1 MHSQSEVLSERGVV
15 SAGHAD
21 EAEAGVRALAEGGNA
36 MDAVVAAAF
45 TGFVVEP
52 ASCGLGGYGHLAAFL
67 PGSGGFV
74 TVDHGPRVPAAARAD
89 MFEIED
95 SAAPL
100 YYGWPA
106 TVGRRNEWGHSSVA
120 VPGSV
125 AGLCAAHE
133 RFGRLPLAQV
143 LEPAIEAAERGLDVG
158 WSLVL
163 FLNERLAEIRRL
175 PAAAD
180 LLLRDGDLPRP
191 PGWGGVRDRIDLS
204 ELAGTLRRIAREGAA
219 GFHDGPVAEAIER
232 EVCANG
238 GLVTAADLRGYEPR
252 ILLEQPARYRSHEYV
267 TAFDQVG
274 YETFNILD
282 RFDLAAFGPDSL
294 AFRHVVA
301 EAMAAAFADN
311 SAYFGDPDVV
321 ESPVRGLSSP
331 AFAAFRA
338 SGISLEAA
346 LPRPVAPADPWPYD
360 EGPAPRRLPYRGT
373 SQMAAADADGNVVS
387 LITSL
392 THAFGSLVLVPGTGV
407 LLNNSMVNFDPR
419 PGRPNSIA
427 PGKLPIFAAPDARCD
442 ARRRGRLRQLRL
454 GRLPHPLGRRA
465 QRAALVRLRH
475 GRAGGDRRAAGALP
489 GRADARRRAHPQL
502 RDPGPPRSRSRGAG
516 RARRPG
522 RDELRA
528 HLGGLARPGDRAPA
542 SRKRPG
548 VVDGVRRALNA
559 PRVGNGSRRL
569 IPCDTWWSRTSKYTV
584 SRGNRGPASA
594 SIQTWT

>member
-1 MHSQSEVLSERGVV
+1 MIRGGLVHSQSEVLSERGVV
-15 SAGHAD
+15 SAGHAA

-36 MDAVVAAAF
+36 IDAVVAAAF

-67 PGSGGFV
+67 PGRGGFV
-74 TVDHGPRVPAAARAD
+74 TVDHGPRVPAAARPD

-95 SAAPL
+95 SGAPL

-106 TVGRRNEWGHSSVA
+106 TVGRRNEWGHSAVA

-143 LEPAIEAAERGLDVG
+143 LEPAIEAAERGLDVS

-163 FLNERLAEIRRL
+163 FLNERLAEIRRV

-204 ELAGTLRRIAREGAA
+204 ELAVTLRRIAREGAA

-238 GLVTAADLRGYEPR
+238 GLVTAADLRAYEPR
-252 ILLEQPARYRSHEYV
+252 ILLEQPARYRGHEYV

-282 RFDLAAFGPDSL
+282 RFDLAAFGPDSVE
-294 AFRHVVA
+294 FRHVVA

-311 SAYFGDPDVV
+311 SAYFGDPDLLA
-321 ESPVRGLSSP
+321 SPVRGLSSP
-331 AFAAFRA
+331 AFAAFRG

-346 LPRPVAPADPWPYD
+346 LPRPVAAADPWPYD
-360 EGPAPRRLPYRGT
+360 EGPTPRRLPYRGT

-427 PGKLPIFAAPDARCD
+427 PGKLPIFAAPTLVATRDGEGVFGSCGSGGYRILSGVLHSALHSFD
-442 ARRRGRLRQLRL
+442 FGMDVQ
-454 GRLPHPLGRRA
+454 
-465 QRAALVRLRH
+465 AAI
-475 GRAGGDRRAAGALP
+475 D
-489 GRADARRRAHPQL
+489 
-502 RDPGPPRSRSRGAG
+502 
-516 RARRPG
+516 
-522 RDELRA
+522 
-528 HLGGLARPGDRAPA
+528 
-542 SRKRPG
+542 
-548 VVDGVRRALNA
+548 A
-559 PRVGNGSRRL
+559 PRVHCQGGPTLVDAR
-569 IPCDTWWSRTSKYTV
+569 IPAAVIQGLRDLGHEVQLVLDDPGVTNFGRISAV
-584 SRGNRGPASA
+584 SRDPATGLLRAGSGPAWWTASA
-594 SIQTWT
+594 GL

>member
-36 MDAVVAAAF
+36 VDAVVAAAF

-89 MFEIED
+89 MFEIAD

-106 TVGRRNEWGHSSVA
+106 TVGRRNEWGHSAVA

-143 LEPAIEAAERGLDVG
+143 LEPAIEAAERGLDVS

-163 FLNERLAEIRRL
+163 FLNERLSDIRRV

-252 ILLEQPARYRSHEYV
+252 ILLEQPARYRGHEYV

-311 SAYFGDPDVV
+311 SAYFGDPDLV

-427 PGKLPIFAAPDARCD
+427 PGKLPIFAAPT
-442 ARRRGRLRQLRL
+442 
-454 GRLPHPLGRRA
+454 
-465 QRAALVRLRH
+465 LVATRD
-475 GRAGGDRRAAGALP
+475 GEGVFAGGG
-489 GRADARRRAHPQL
+489 
-502 RDPGPPRSRSRGAG
+502 S
-516 RARRPG
+516 
-522 RDELRA
+522 
-528 HLGGLARPGDRAPA
+528 GGYRIL
-542 SRKRPG
+542 SG
-548 VVDGVRRALNA
+548 VVHSALHSFDFGMDVQAAIDA
-559 PRVGNGSRRL
+559 PRVHCQGGPTLVDAR
-569 IPCDTWWSRTSKYTV
+569 IPSSVIQGLRDLGHEVQVVLDDPGVTNFGRISAV
-584 SRGNRGPASA
+584 SRDPATGLLRAGSGPAWWTASA
-594 SIQTWT
+594 GL